1 MPRAI
6 WSGSISFGLVSIPVK
21 LFSAV
26 SEQSVR
32 FNQLDGRNNAR
43 VRQRR
48 VNEATGEEVPHSEIV
63 KGYELGSGRWITI
76 TDDDLAQL
84 MPEQNRL
91 IELEE
96 FVDLDEIDPVYY
108 SGSYWLGPADAAKP
122 YALLATALHDS
133 NKVGLGRFVVRSNQ
147 HLAVVRSVEG
157 CLMLSMMVWA
167 DEVNPPEAIPG
178 MEQATDVDLS
188 DKELAMASSLIESL
202 TETFEPE
209 KYHDTYR
216 QAVLDLID
224 RKAEGEETPSV
235 TPAED
240 SDGTVV
246 DLMAALEA
254 SVAAAKKS
262 RKAGPKPK
270 ANQGAAGDDEP
281 AAESA

>member
-6 WSGSISFGLVSIPVK
+6 WSGSISYGLVSIPVK

-96 FVDLDEIDPVYY
+96 FVDLDQIDPVYY

-122 YALLATALHDS
+122 YALLATALHQS
-133 NKVGLGRFVVRSNQ
+133 NKVGLGRFVLRSNQ

-178 MEQATDVDLS
+178 MDKATDVELN
-188 DKELAMASSLIESL
+188 DKELAMATSLIESL

-216 QAVLDLID
+216 QAVLELID
-224 RKAEGEETPSV
+224 RKADGEEAPV
-235 TPAED
+235 PAPAD
-240 SDGTVV
+240 DRDDTVV

-262 RKAGPKPK
+262 RRPKDVE
-270 ANQGAAGDDEP
+270 AEDQP

>member
-122 YALLATALHDS
+122 YALLATALHQS
-133 NKVGLGRFVVRSNQ
+133 NKVGLGRFVLRSNQ
-147 HLAVVRSVEG
+147 HLAVVRWVEG
-157 CLMLSMMVWA
+157 CLMLSLMVWA

-178 MEQATDVDLS
+178 MDKATDVELN
-188 DKELAMASSLIESL
+188 DKELAMATSLIESL

-216 QAVLDLID
+216 QAVLELID
-224 RKAEGEETPSV
+224 RKADGEEAPV
-235 TPAED
+235 PAPAD
-240 SDGTVV
+240 DRDDTVV

-262 RKAGPKPK
+262 RRPKDVE
-270 ANQGAAGDDEP
+270 AEDQP

>member
-96 FVDLDEIDPVYY
+96 FVDLDQIDLVYY

-133 NKVGLGRFVVRSNQ
+133 NKVGLGRFVMRSNQ

-157 CLMLSMMVWA
+157 CLMLSLMVWA

-178 MEQATDVDLS
+178 MDKAADVELN
-188 DKELAMASSLIESL
+188 DKELAMATSLIESL

-216 QAVLDLID
+216 QAVLELID
-224 RKAEGEETPSV
+224 RKADGEEAPV
-235 TPAED
+235 PAPAD
-240 SDGTVV
+240 DRDDTVV

-262 RKAGPKPK
+262 RRPKDVE
-270 ANQGAAGDDEP
+270 AEDQP

>member
-96 FVDLDEIDPVYY
+96 FVDLDQIDPVYY

-122 YALLATALHDS
+122 YALLATALHQS
-133 NKVGLGRFVVRSNQ
+133 NKVGLGRFVLRSNQ

-157 CLMLSMMVWA
+157 CLMLSLMVWA

-178 MEQATDVDLS
+178 MDKATDVELN
-188 DKELAMASSLIESL
+188 DKELAMATSLIESL

-216 QAVLDLID
+216 QAVLELID
-224 RKAEGEETPSV
+224 RKADGEEAPV
-235 TPAED
+235 PAPAD
-240 SDGTVV
+240 DRDDTVV

-262 RKAGPKPK
+262 RRPKDVE
-270 ANQGAAGDDEP
+270 AEDQP

>member
-96 FVDLDEIDPVYY
+96 FVDLDQIDPVYY

-133 NKVGLGRFVVRSNQ
+133 NKVGLGRFVLRSNQ

-178 MEQATDVDLS
+178 MDKAADVELN
-188 DKELAMASSLIESL
+188 DKELAMATSLIESL

-216 QAVLDLID
+216 QAVLELID
-224 RKAEGEETPSV
+224 RKADGEEAPV
-235 TPAED
+235 PAPAD
-240 SDGTVV
+240 DRDDTVV

-262 RKAGPKPK
+262 RRPKDVE
-270 ANQGAAGDDEP
+270 AEDQP

>member
-96 FVDLDEIDPVYY
+96 FVDLDQIDPVYY

-122 YALLATALHDS
+122 YALLATALHQS
-133 NKVGLGRFVVRSNQ
+133 NKVGLGRFVLRSNQ

-178 MEQATDVDLS
+178 MDKATDVELN
-188 DKELAMASSLIESL
+188 DKELAMATSLIESL

-216 QAVLDLID
+216 QAVLELID
-224 RKAEGEETPSV
+224 RKADGEEAPV
-235 TPAED
+235 PAPAD
-240 SDGTVV
+240 DRDDTVV

-262 RKAGPKPK
+262 RRPKDVE
-270 ANQGAAGDDEP
+270 AEDQP

>member
-96 FVDLDEIDPVYY
+96 FVDLDQIDPVYY

-122 YALLATALHDS
+122 YALLATALHQS
-133 NKVGLGRFVVRSNQ
+133 NKVGLGRFVLRSNQ

-178 MEQATDVDLS
+178 MDKAADVELN
-188 DKELAMASSLIESL
+188 DKELAMATSLIESL

-216 QAVLDLID
+216 QAVLELID
-224 RKAEGEETPSV
+224 RKADGEEAPV
-235 TPAED
+235 PAPAD
-240 SDGTVV
+240 DRDDTVV

-262 RKAGPKPK
+262 RRPKDVE
-270 ANQGAAGDDEP
+270 AEDQP
-281 AAESA
+281 AAESNVLKEVW

>member
-1 MPRAI
+1 M
-6 WSGSISFGLVSIPVK
+6 PVK
-21 LFSAV
+21 RFAAV

-133 NKVGLGRFVVRSNQ
+133 NKVGLGRFVMRSNQ

-157 CLMLSMMVWA
+157 CLMLSLMVWA

-178 MEQATDVDLS
+178 MDKAADVELN
-188 DKELAMASSLIESL
+188 DKELAMATSLIESL

-216 QAVLDLID
+216 QAVLELID
-224 RKAEGEETPSV
+224 RKADGEEAPV
-235 TPAED
+235 PAPAD
-240 SDGTVV
+240 DRDDTVV

-262 RKAGPKPK
+262 RRPKDVE
-270 ANQGAAGDDEP
+270 AEDQP

>member
-122 YALLATALHDS
+122 YALLATALHQS
-133 NKVGLGRFVVRSNQ
+133 NKVGLGRFVLRSNQ

-157 CLMLSMMVWA
+157 CLMLSMMVWV

-178 MEQATDVDLS
+178 MDKATDVELN
-188 DKELAMASSLIESL
+188 DKELAMATSLIESL

-216 QAVLDLID
+216 QAVLELID
-224 RKAEGEETPSV
+224 RKADGEEAPV
-235 TPAED
+235 PAPAD
-240 SDGTVV
+240 DRDDTVV

-262 RKAGPKPK
+262 RRPKDVE
-270 ANQGAAGDDEP
+270 AEDQP

>member
-122 YALLATALHDS
+122 YALLATALHQS
-133 NKVGLGRFVVRSNQ
+133 NKVGLGRFVLRSNQ
-147 HLAVVRSVEG
+147 HLAVVRWVEG

-178 MEQATDVDLS
+178 MDKAADVELN
-188 DKELAMASSLIESL
+188 DKELAMATSLIESL

-216 QAVLDLID
+216 QAVLELID
-224 RKAEGEETPSV
+224 RKADGEEAPV
-235 TPAED
+235 PAPAD
-240 SDGTVV
+240 DRDDTVV

-262 RKAGPKPK
+262 RRPKDVE
-270 ANQGAAGDDEP
+270 AEDQP

>member
-122 YALLATALHDS
+122 YALLATALHQS
-133 NKVGLGRFVVRSNQ
+133 NKVGLGRFVLRSNQ

-157 CLMLSMMVWA
+157 CLMLSLMVWA

-178 MEQATDVDLS
+178 MDKAADVELN
-188 DKELAMASSLIESL
+188 DKELAMATSLIESL

-216 QAVLDLID
+216 QAVLELID
-224 RKAEGEETPSV
+224 RKADGEEAPV
-235 TPAED
+235 PAPAD
-240 SDGTVV
+240 DRDDTVV

-262 RKAGPKPK
+262 RRPKDVE
-270 ANQGAAGDDEP
+270 AEDQP

>member
-48 VNEATGEEVPHSEIV
+48 VNEVTGEEVPHGEIV
-63 KGYELGSGRWITI
+63 KGYEVASGQWVTI

-122 YALLATALHDS
+122 YALLATALADA
-133 NKVGLGRFVVRSNQ
+133 NKVGLGRFVMRSNQ

-157 CLMLSMMVWA
+157 ALMLSMMVWA
-167 DEVNPPEAIPG
+167 DEVNTPEAIPG
-178 MEQATDVDLS
+178 MDRAADVEVS
-188 DKELAMASSLIESL
+188 DKELAMASSLIDSL

-224 RKAEGEETPSV
+224 RKADGEETPV
-235 TPAED
+235 PTPAD
-240 SDGTVV
+240 DRDDTVV

-262 RKAGPKPK
+262 RKAD
-270 ANQGAAGDDEP
+270 ADADAAAADSDDEL

>member
-48 VNEATGEEVPHSEIV
+48 VNEVTGEEVPHGEIV
-63 KGYELGSGRWITI
+63 KGYEVASGQWVTI

-96 FVDLDEIDPVYY
+96 FVDLDEIDPVYF

-122 YALLATALHDS
+122 YALLATALADA
-133 NKVGLGRFVVRSNQ
+133 NKVGLGRFVMRSNQ
-147 HLAVVRSVEG
+147 YLAVVRSVEG
-157 CLMLSMMVWA
+157 ALMLSMMVWA

-178 MEQATDVDLS
+178 MDRAADVEVS
-188 DKELAMASSLIESL
+188 DKELAMASSLIDSL

-224 RKAEGEETPSV
+224 RKADGEETPV
-235 TPAED
+235 PAPAD
-240 SDGTVV
+240 DRDDTVV

-262 RKAGPKPK
+262 RKAD
-270 ANQGAAGDDEP
+270 AEAAAADSDDEL

>member
-48 VNEATGEEVPHSEIV
+48 VNEATGEQVPHSEIV

-96 FVDLDEIDPVYY
+96 FVDLDQIDPVYY

-122 YALLATALHDS
+122 YALLATALHQS
-133 NKVGLGRFVVRSNQ
+133 NKVGLGRFVLRSNQ

-178 MEQATDVDLS
+178 MDKAADVELN
-188 DKELAMASSLIESL
+188 DKELAMATSLIESL

-216 QAVLDLID
+216 QAVLELID
-224 RKAEGEETPSV
+224 RKADGEEAPV
-235 TPAED
+235 PAPAD
-240 SDGTVV
+240 DRDDTVV

-262 RKAGPKPK
+262 RRPKDVE
-270 ANQGAAGDDEP
+270 AEDQP

>member
-96 FVDLDEIDPVYY
+96 FVDLDQIDPVYY

-122 YALLATALHDS
+122 YALLATALHQS
-133 NKVGLGRFVVRSNQ
+133 NKVGLGRFVLRSNQ
-147 HLAVVRSVEG
+147 HLAVVRWVEG

-178 MEQATDVDLS
+178 MDKATDVELN
-188 DKELAMASSLIESL
+188 DKELAMATSLIESL

-216 QAVLDLID
+216 QAVLELID
-224 RKAEGEETPSV
+224 RKADGEEAPV
-235 TPAED
+235 PAPAD
-240 SDGTVV
+240 DRDDTVV

-262 RKAGPKPK
+262 RRPKDVE
-270 ANQGAAGDDEP
+270 AEDQP

>member
-96 FVDLDEIDPVYY
+96 FVDLDQIDLVYY

-133 NKVGLGRFVVRSNQ
+133 NKVGLGRFVMRSNQ

-157 CLMLSMMVWA
+157 CLMLSLMVWA

-178 MEQATDVDLS
+178 MDKATDVELN
-188 DKELAMASSLIESL
+188 DKELAMATSLIESL

-216 QAVLDLID
+216 QAVLELID
-224 RKAEGEETPSV
+224 RKADGEEAPV
-235 TPAED
+235 PAPAD
-240 SDGTVV
+240 DRDDTVV

-262 RKAGPKPK
+262 RRPKDVE
-270 ANQGAAGDDEP
+270 AEDQP

>member
-96 FVDLDEIDPVYY
+96 FVDLDQIDPVYY

-122 YALLATALHDS
+122 YALLATALHQS
-133 NKVGLGRFVVRSNQ
+133 NKVGLGRFVLRSNQ

-157 CLMLSMMVWA
+157 CLMLSLMVWA

-178 MEQATDVDLS
+178 MDKAADVELN
-188 DKELAMASSLIESL
+188 DKELAMATSLIESL

-216 QAVLDLID
+216 QAVLELID
-224 RKAEGEETPSV
+224 RKADGEEAPV
-235 TPAED
+235 PAPAD
-240 SDGTVV
+240 DRDDTVV

-262 RKAGPKPK
+262 RRPKDVE
-270 ANQGAAGDDEP
+270 AEDQP

>member
-96 FVDLDEIDPVYY
+96 FVDLDQIDLVYY

-122 YALLATALHDS
+122 YALLATALHQS
-133 NKVGLGRFVVRSNQ
+133 NKVGLGRFVLRSNQ

-178 MEQATDVDLS
+178 MDKATDVELN
-188 DKELAMASSLIESL
+188 DKELAMATSLIESL

-216 QAVLDLID
+216 QAVLELID
-224 RKAEGEETPSV
+224 RKADGEEAPV
-235 TPAED
+235 PAPAD
-240 SDGTVV
+240 DRDDTVV

-262 RKAGPKPK
+262 RRPKDVE
-270 ANQGAAGDDEP
+270 AEDQP

>member
-96 FVDLDEIDPVYY
+96 FVDLDQIDPVYY

-122 YALLATALHDS
+122 YALLATALHQS
-133 NKVGLGRFVVRSNQ
+133 NKVGLGRFVLRSNQ

-157 CLMLSMMVWA
+157 CLRLSLMVWA

-178 MEQATDVDLS
+178 MDKAADVELN
-188 DKELAMASSLIESL
+188 DKELAMATSLIESL

-216 QAVLDLID
+216 QAVLELID
-224 RKAEGEETPSV
+224 RKADGEEAPV
-235 TPAED
+235 PAPAD
-240 SDGTVV
+240 DRDDTVV

-262 RKAGPKPK
+262 RRPKDVE
-270 ANQGAAGDDEP
+270 AEDQP

>member
-96 FVDLDEIDPVYY
+96 FVDLDQIDPVYY

-122 YALLATALHDS
+122 YALLATALHQS
-133 NKVGLGRFVVRSNQ
+133 NKVGLGRFVLRSNQ

-178 MEQATDVDLS
+178 MDKAADVELN
-188 DKELAMASSLIESL
+188 DKELAMATSLIESL

-216 QAVLDLID
+216 QAVLELID
-224 RKAEGEETPSV
+224 RKADGEEAPV
-235 TPAED
+235 PAPAD
-240 SDGTVV
+240 DRDDTVV

-262 RKAGPKPK
+262 RRPKDVE
-270 ANQGAAGDDEP
+270 AEDQP

>member
-96 FVDLDEIDPVYY
+96 FVDLDEIDPVYF
-108 SGSYWLGPADAAKP
+108 SGSYWAAPADAAKP
-122 YALLATALHDS
+122 YALLATALE
-133 NKVGLGRFVVRSNQ
+133 N
-147 HLAVVRSVEG
+147 
-157 CLMLSMMVWA
+157 
-167 DEVNPPEAIPG
+167 
-178 MEQATDVDLS
+178 
-188 DKELAMASSLIESL
+188 AMCFA
-202 TETFEPE
+202 
-209 KYHDTYR
+209 
-216 QAVLDLID
+216 Q
-224 RKAEGEETPSV
+224 
-235 TPAED
+235 
-240 SDGTVV
+240 
-246 DLMAALEA
+246 
-254 SVAAAKKS
+254 
-262 RKAGPKPK
+262 
-270 ANQGAAGDDEP
+270 
-281 AAESA
+281 

>member
-122 YALLATALHDS
+122 YALLATALHQS
-133 NKVGLGRFVVRSNQ
+133 NKVGLGRFVLRSNQ

-178 MEQATDVDLS
+178 MDKAADVELN
-188 DKELAMASSLIESL
+188 DKELAMATSLIESL

-216 QAVLDLID
+216 QAVLELID
-224 RKAEGEETPSV
+224 RKADGEEAPV
-235 TPAED
+235 PAPAD
-240 SDGTVV
+240 DRDDTVV

-262 RKAGPKPK
+262 RRPKDVE
-270 ANQGAAGDDEP
+270 AEDQP

>member
-122 YALLATALHDS
+122 YALLATALHQS
-133 NKVGLGRFVVRSNQ
+133 NKVGLGRFVLRSNQ

-157 CLMLSMMVWA
+157 CLMLSLMVWA

-178 MEQATDVDLS
+178 MDKATDVELN
-188 DKELAMASSLIESL
+188 DKELAMATSLIESL

-216 QAVLDLID
+216 QAVLELID
-224 RKAEGEETPSV
+224 RKADGEEAPV
-235 TPAED
+235 PAPAD
-240 SDGTVV
+240 DRDDTVV

-262 RKAGPKPK
+262 RRPKDVE
-270 ANQGAAGDDEP
+270 AEDQP

>member
-96 FVDLDEIDPVYY
+96 FVDLDQIDPVYY

-133 NKVGLGRFVVRSNQ
+133 NKVGLGRFVLRSNQ

-157 CLMLSMMVWA
+157 CLMLSLMVWA

-178 MEQATDVDLS
+178 MDKAADVELN
-188 DKELAMASSLIESL
+188 DKELAMATSLIESL

-216 QAVLDLID
+216 QAVLELID
-224 RKAEGEETPSV
+224 RKADGEEAPV
-235 TPAED
+235 PAPAD
-240 SDGTVV
+240 DRDDTVV

-262 RKAGPKPK
+262 RRPKDVE
-270 ANQGAAGDDEP
+270 AEDQP

>member
-48 VNEATGEEVPHSEIV
+48 VNEATGEEVRHSEIV

-122 YALLATALHDS
+122 YALLATALHQS
-133 NKVGLGRFVVRSNQ
+133 NKVGLGRFVLRSNQ

-157 CLMLSMMVWA
+157 CLMLSLMVWA

-178 MEQATDVDLS
+178 MDKAADVELN
-188 DKELAMASSLIESL
+188 DKELAMATSLIESL

-216 QAVLDLID
+216 QAVLELID
-224 RKAEGEETPSV
+224 RKADGEEAPV
-235 TPAED
+235 PAPAD
-240 SDGTVV
+240 DRDDTVV

-262 RKAGPKPK
+262 RRPKDVE
-270 ANQGAAGDDEP
+270 AEDQP